1 MTTHQGKPYSGN
13 PHVRFDEGKVAS
25 EMPRR
30 GSLLY
35 KSMRSKLFVFA
46 VLLTAGAAFAEPVV
60 ATADEAIAVDVR
72 ADVCNA
78 VGSADVGYSPS
89 WGGVTNAGAY
99 VVLQK
104 VVKSVTNDVATFAA
118 DAESS
123 YSYTPVDGD
132 GRFVRFI
139 HHVYSSSDV
148 EIGEPLVRDV
158 AFGYRSAEGAAFVA
172 DSRTNSLQLAVDS
185 KTPVNLAYST
195 AWATN
200 AASVVLRAVQLSGRG
215 GTETA
220 TNDVFSAAADAE
232 GDTLLRGAGRGWW
245 RLLCQI
251 KDEQD
256 GTLLEYLTDE
266 FKMPSGFVLS
276 VR

>member
-1 MTTHQGKPYSGN
+1 MVAGQIMRICTTPL
-13 PHVRFDEGKVAS
+13 RMAACVAALS
-25 EMPRR
+25 
-30 GSLLY
+30 
-35 KSMRSKLFVFA
+35 
-46 VLLTAGAAFAEPVV
+46 AFADDASV
-60 ATADEAIAVDVR
+60 TAAADSVISVDLR
-72 ADVCNA
+72 EDVCRA
-78 VGSADVGYSPS
+78 IGSAEVGYSPK

-104 VVKSVTNDVATFAA
+104 VVNSETNTVATFVA
-118 DAESS
+118 DVESS
-123 YSYTPVDGD
+123 YSYTPAAGD
-132 GRFVRFI
+132 GSFVRFI
-139 HHVYSSSDV
+139 HRVYSSDNV

-200 AASVVLRAVQLSGRG
+200 AASVAIRAVQLSGKG
-215 GTETA
+215 GMVTG
-220 TNDVFSAAADAE
+220 TNDMFSAAADAE
-232 GDTLLRGAGRGWW
+232 GDAILRGAGRGWW
-245 RLLCQI
+245 RLFCQI

-266 FKMPSGFVLS
+266 FKMPGGFVLN